1 MRQQEKTQQI
11 QVVIEEEE
19 NDYDNII
26 ESFILLI
33 TRIITVSQLQC

>member
-1 MRQQEKTQQI
+1 MRQQEKTQQM

-26 ESFILLI
+26 EWNLDRCKEQKNL
-33 TRIITVSQLQC
+33 